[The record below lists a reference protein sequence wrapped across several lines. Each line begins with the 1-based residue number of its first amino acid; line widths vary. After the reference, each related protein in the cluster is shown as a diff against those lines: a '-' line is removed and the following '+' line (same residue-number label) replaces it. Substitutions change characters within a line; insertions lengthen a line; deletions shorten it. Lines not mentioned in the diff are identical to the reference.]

1 MKFNKINLLIVTLA
15 ALALAGCRDEDISGQ
30 HYDNK
35 IFISASGFSDLL
47 LFEEEVSDLSRQLV
61 AKIAKQESRAITLT
75 YAADPGL
82 LERYRKIYNDPDVV
96 LLPVEYYRIEQPQA
110 TIPAGRATSTS
121 VTVEF
126 RQINRLDGELRYVL
140 PVTIASATGIDI
152 LPSARTMYY
161 VFRKAA
167 LVNVVADLN
176 ENWAWPEWAD
186 SSPVTDMSAFTL
198 EALVYANSFDREI
211 STVMGIEDIF
221 LIRMGDTTIP
231 SNQLQVAM
239 GDAEQNRSTLTSED
253 LLLKPRQW
261 YHVAVTFDAG
271 KVKIYLDGAEK
282 ASGTAPAASVNFGVA
297 HSDEADGKPRCFWIG
312 YSYDE
317 SRCLNGRISEARIWN
332 EALTADQINARNHFY
347 RVAPDSEGLVAYWK
361 FDTGAGKSVRDHT
374 AYGNDL
380 TANKDIR
387 WIQVE
392 LPEK

>member
-1 MKFNKINLLIVTLA
+1 MKFNKFNLLIVTLA
-15 ALALAGCRDEDISGQ
+15 AMALAGCKDEDVSGQ

-35 IFISASGFSDLL
+35 LFISASGFSDLL
-47 LFEEEVSDLSRQLV
+47 LFEEEVTDLSRQLV
-61 AKIAKQESRAITLT
+61 AKIAKQEPRDITLT

-82 LERYRKIYNDPDVV
+82 LERYRKIYNDPDVTA
-96 LLPVEYYRIEQPQA
+96 LPEECYRIGQPQA

-126 RQINRLDGELRYVL
+126 PNLNRLDGELRYVL

-176 ENWAWPEWAD
+176 ENCAWPEWANAA
-186 SSPVTDMSAFTL
+186 PVTDMSAFTL
-198 EALVYANSFDREI
+198 EALIYGNGFDREI

-221 LIRMGDTTIP
+221 LIRIGDTGIP

-239 GDAEQNRSTLTSED
+239 GDRSTLTSD
-253 LLLKPRQW
+253 GLLLKPRQW

-271 KVKIYLDGAEK
+271 KVTIYLDGVEK

-297 HSDEADGKPRCFWIG
+297 HSDETEGKPRCFWVG
-312 YSYDE
+312 YSYDAN
-317 SRCLNGRISEARIWN
+317 RYLNGRVSEARIWN
-332 EALTADQINARNHFY
+332 KALTAEQINARNHFY
-347 RVAPDSEGLVAYWK
+347 KVAPDSEGLVAYWK
-361 FDTGAGKSVRDHT
+361 FDTGAGKTVKDHT
-374 AYGNDL
+374 VWGNDL
-380 TANKDIR
+380 TAEKDIK